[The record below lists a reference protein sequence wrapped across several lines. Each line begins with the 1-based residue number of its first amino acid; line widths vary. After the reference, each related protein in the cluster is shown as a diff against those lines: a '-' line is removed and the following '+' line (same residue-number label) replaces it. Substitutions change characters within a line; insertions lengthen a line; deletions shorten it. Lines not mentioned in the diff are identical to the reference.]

1 MPYGPLATLL
11 TPLPLIM
18 IMIRRFQTKAALK
31 QRSNPITWVQVL
43 AALVFVVSWGLFL
56 SFWGVAQSPQVNA
69 DMLIH
74 ALMAERFDWSR
85 DAYYWGQD
93 RLGSLLP
100 FLGSILTASGLDGL
114 TAMAWVQGLV
124 LLGCGLLWAYLE
136 RDVLMASVGL
146 AFLMLPPYPFE
157 DGVNIGHP
165 YLSQYVLGLG
175 LLALLEAA
183 RRANEASIVPKS
195 NASTRPFS
203 TLNIRSFGLV
213 VLVVANLWASELSLA
228 LLAAAA
234 WFYRGTII
242 QLSRDSP
249 WAVFL
254 GASSG
259 LLGLWLAKSGAPQ
272 QKGFAK
278 LIASPHEVLQS
289 LASQWTEWSTTLM
302 GGGNKPFNT
311 LFWWA
316 FLVAMLGLVV
326 FGWLRPKRIKAL
338 TWTLG
343 LASLGSWA
351 VVHLSGWSAVNGFP
365 LRYFSAAFGFGG
377 LAVLSCL
384 SDLGISKKPFV
395 RAGTVAL
402 LVMQVWAAWSFNRTF
417 STGAK
422 GRLTRV
428 QAEVLLD
435 REGRS
440 DDSLAFIASY
450 WNSYLLDGLSPQAI
464 GIPHENDHC
473 RERRYLNEVL
483 DQNEIIAIAAGWVEV
498 LPDTLQQYGVT
509 WIKMGETQTT
519 TGTDYARY
527 SKQKALR

>member
-1 MPYGPLATLL
+1 M
-11 TPLPLIM
+11 
-18 IMIRRFQTKAALK
+18 K
-31 QRSNPITWVQVL
+31 QRAYPITWVQAL
-43 AALVFVVSWGLFL
+43 AALLLVVSGGLFI
-56 SFWGVAQSPQVNA
+56 SYWSVAQSLHVNA
-69 DMLIH
+69 DQLIH
-74 ALMAERFDWSR
+74 ALMAERFDWSK

-100 FLGSILTASGLDGL
+100 FLGSILTSTGLDGL

-124 LLGCGLLWAYLE
+124 LLACGLLWAYLV
-136 RDVLMASVGL
+136 RDLLMASVGL

-157 DGVNIGHP
+157 DGVSIGHP
-165 YLSQYVLGLG
+165 YLSQYLLGLG
-175 LLALLEAA
+175 LLALFEAA
-183 RRANEASIVPKS
+183 RRGNEASIVLKS
-195 NASTRPFS
+195 DASSRPFG
-203 TLNIRSFGLV
+203 TQNIRSFGLV
-213 VLVVANLWASELSLA
+213 VLVIANLWASELSLA

-234 WFYRGTII
+234 WCYRGTII

-259 LLGLWLAKSGAPQ
+259 LLGLWSAKSGAPQ

-278 LIASPHEVLQS
+278 LIASPHDMLQS
-289 LASQWTEWSTTLM
+289 LASQWSEWSTTLM
-302 GGGNKPFNT
+302 GGGNKPFNA

-326 FGWLRPKRIKAL
+326 FGWLRPQRVKAL
-338 TWTLG
+338 TWTLAF
-343 LASLGSWA
+343 ASLGSWA
-351 VVHLSGWSAVNGFP
+351 AVHLSGWSAVNGFP

-377 LAVLSCL
+377 LALLSYL
-384 SDLGISKKPFV
+384 SDLGISKKPLV
-395 RAGTVAL
+395 RAGTLAL
-402 LVMQVWAAWSFNRTF
+402 LVVQVWAAWSFNRTF

-422 GRLTRV
+422 GRLTRL
-428 QAEVLLD
+428 QAEELLE

-440 DDSLAFIASY
+440 DDSIAFIASY
-450 WNSYLLDGLSPQAI
+450 WNSYLLDGLSPQAV

-483 DQNEIIAIAAGWVEV
+483 DQNEIIAVAAGWVEV

-519 TGTDYARY
+519 AGTDYARY
-527 SKQKALR
+527 SKRKALR

>member
-1 MPYGPLATLL
+1 M
-11 TPLPLIM
+11 
-18 IMIRRFQTKAALK
+18 K
-31 QRSNPITWVQVL
+31 QRANPITGVQAL
-43 AALVFVVSWGLFL
+43 AALVFVVSGGLFI
-56 SFWGVAQSPQVNA
+56 SYWSVAQSPHVNA
-69 DMLIH
+69 DQLIH

-100 FLGSILTASGLDGL
+100 FLGSILTSTGLDGL

-124 LLGCGLLWAYLE
+124 LLGCGLLWAYLVC
-136 RDVLMASVGL
+136 DLLMASVGL

-157 DGVNIGHP
+157 DGVSIGHP
-165 YLSQYVLGLG
+165 YLSQYLLGLG
-175 LLALLEAA
+175 LLALFEAA
-183 RRANEASIVPKS
+183 RRGNEASIVLKS
-195 NASTRPFS
+195 NASSRPFG
-203 TLNIRSFGLV
+203 TQNIRSFGLV
-213 VLVVANLWASELSLA
+213 VLAIANLWASELSLA

-234 WFYRGTII
+234 WCYRGTII

-259 LLGLWLAKSGAPQ
+259 LLGLWSAKSGAPH

-278 LIASPHEVLQS
+278 LIASPHDMLQS
-289 LASQWTEWSTTLM
+289 LASQWSEWSTTLM
-302 GGGNKPFNT
+302 GGGNKPFNA

-326 FGWLRPKRIKAL
+326 FGWLRPQRVKAL
-338 TWTLG
+338 TWTLAF
-343 LASLGSWA
+343 ASLGSWTA
-351 VVHLSGWSAVNGFP
+351 VHLSGWSAVNGFP

-377 LAVLSCL
+377 LALLSYL
-384 SDLGISKKPFV
+384 SDLGISKKPLV
-395 RAGTVAL
+395 RAGTLAL
-402 LVMQVWAAWSFNRTF
+402 LVVQVWAAWSFNRTF
-417 STGAK
+417 STGTK
-422 GRLTRV
+422 GRLTRL
-428 QAEVLLD
+428 QAEELLE

-440 DDSLAFIASY
+440 DDSIAFIASY
-450 WNSYLLDGLSPQAI
+450 WNSYLLDGLSPQAV

-483 DQNEIIAIAAGWVEV
+483 DQNEIIAVAAGWVEV

-519 TGTDYARY
+519 AGTDYARY
-527 SKQKALR
+527 SKRKALR

>member
-1 MPYGPLATLL
+1 M
-11 TPLPLIM
+11 
-18 IMIRRFQTKAALK
+18 K
-31 QRSNPITWVQVL
+31 QRANPITGVQAL
-43 AALVFVVSWGLFL
+43 AALVFVVSGGLFV
-56 SFWGVAQSPQVNA
+56 SYWSVAQSPQVNA
-69 DMLIH
+69 DQLIH

-100 FLGSILTASGLDGL
+100 FLGSILTATGLDGL

-124 LLGCGLLWAYLE
+124 LLGCGLLWAYLM

-183 RRANEASIVPKS
+183 RRANEASIVLKS
-195 NASTRPFS
+195 NASTRPFGIP
-203 TLNIRSFGLV
+203 NIRSFGLV
-213 VLVVANLWASELSLA
+213 VLAVANLWASELSLA

-242 QLSRDSP
+242 QLRRDSP

-254 GASSG
+254 GASFG
-259 LLGLWLAKSGAPQ
+259 LLGLWSAKSGAPQ

-278 LIASPHEVLQS
+278 LIASPHDMLQS
-289 LASQWTEWSTTLM
+289 LASQWSEWSATLM
-302 GGGNKPFNT
+302 GGGNKPFNA

-316 FLVAMLGLVV
+316 FLVTMLGLVV
-326 FGWLRPKRIKAL
+326 FGWLRPQRVKAL

-343 LASLGSWA
+343 FASLGSWA
-351 VVHLSGWSAVNGFP
+351 AVHLSGWSAVNGFP

-377 LAVLSCL
+377 LALLSYL
-384 SDLGISKKPFV
+384 SDIGISKKPLV
-395 RAGTVAL
+395 RAGTLAL
-402 LVMQVWAAWSFNRTF
+402 LVIQVWAAWSFNRTF

-422 GRLTRV
+422 GRVTRL
-428 QAEVLLD
+428 QAEELLE
-435 REGRS
+435 REGGS
-440 DDSLAFIASY
+440 DDSIAFIASY
-450 WNSYLLDGLSPQAI
+450 WNSYLLDGLSPQAV

-483 DQNEIIAIAAGWVEV
+483 DQNEIIAVAAGWVEV

-519 TGTDYARY
+519 AGTDYARY
-527 SKQKALR
+527 LKRKALR

>member
-1 MPYGPLATLL
+1 VPYGPLATLL

-440 DDSLAFIASY
+440 DDTLAFIASY

>member
-1 MPYGPLATLL
+1 M
-11 TPLPLIM
+11 
-18 IMIRRFQTKAALK
+18 K
-31 QRSNPITWVQVL
+31 QRAYPITGVQAL
-43 AALVFVVSWGLFL
+43 AALLLVVSGGLFI
-56 SFWGVAQSPQVNA
+56 SYWSVAQSLHVNA
-69 DMLIH
+69 DQLIH
-74 ALMAERFDWSR
+74 ALMAERFDWSK

-100 FLGSILTASGLDGL
+100 FLGSILTATGLDGL

-124 LLGCGLLWAYLE
+124 LLGCGLLWAYLV
-136 RDVLMASVGL
+136 RDLLMASVGL

-157 DGVNIGHP
+157 DGVSIGHP
-165 YLSQYVLGLG
+165 YLSQYLLGLG
-175 LLALLEAA
+175 LLALFEAA
-183 RRANEASIVPKS
+183 RRGNEASSVLKS
-195 NASTRPFS
+195 DASSRPFG
-203 TLNIRSFGLV
+203 TQNIRSFGLV
-213 VLVVANLWASELSLA
+213 VLAIANLWASELSLA

-234 WFYRGTII
+234 WCYRGTII

-259 LLGLWLAKSGAPQ
+259 LLGLWSAKSGAPQ

-278 LIASPHEVLQS
+278 LIASPHDMLQS
-289 LASQWTEWSTTLM
+289 LASQWSEWSTTLM
-302 GGGNKPFNT
+302 GGGNKPFNA

-326 FGWLRPKRIKAL
+326 FGSLRPQRVKAL
-338 TWTLG
+338 TWTLAF
-343 LASLGSWA
+343 ASLGSWA
-351 VVHLSGWSAVNGFP
+351 AVHLSGWSAVNGFP

-377 LAVLSCL
+377 LALLSYL
-384 SDLGISKKPFV
+384 SDLGISKKPLV
-395 RAGTVAL
+395 RAGTLAL
-402 LVMQVWAAWSFNRTF
+402 LVVQVWAAWSFNRTF

-422 GRLTRV
+422 GRLTRL
-428 QAEVLLD
+428 QAEELLE

-440 DDSLAFIASY
+440 DDSIAFIASY
-450 WNSYLLDGLSPQAI
+450 WNSYLLDGLSPQAV

-483 DQNEIIAIAAGWVEV
+483 DKNEIIAVAAGWVEV

-519 TGTDYARY
+519 AGTDYARY
-527 SKQKALR
+527 SKRKALP

>member
-1 MPYGPLATLL
+1 
-11 TPLPLIM
+11 
-18 IMIRRFQTKAALK
+18 LK
-31 QRSNPITWVQVL
+31 QRANPITWVQVL

-69 DMLIH
+69 DQLIH

-100 FLGSILTASGLDGL
+100 FLGSILTAAGLDGL

-124 LLGCGLLWAYLE
+124 LLGCGLLWAYLV

-183 RRANEASIVPKS
+183 RRANEASIVPNS
-195 NASTRPFS
+195 NASTRPFGIP
-203 TLNIRSFGLV
+203 NIRSFGLV
-213 VLVVANLWASELSLA
+213 VLAVANLWASELSLA

-278 LIASPHEVLQS
+278 LIASPREVLQS

-302 GGGNKPFNT
+302 GGGNKPFNA

-316 FLVAMLGLVV
+316 FLVAILGLVV
-326 FGWLRPKRIKAL
+326 FGWLRPRRVKAL

-395 RAGTVAL
+395 RTGTVAL

-422 GRLTRV
+422 GRLTRL

-473 RERRYLNEVL
+473 RERRYHNEVL

-527 SKQKALR
+527 SKRKPLR

>member
-1 MPYGPLATLL
+1 M
-11 TPLPLIM
+11 
-18 IMIRRFQTKAALK
+18 K
-31 QRSNPITWVQVL
+31 QRANPITGVQAL
-43 AALVFVVSWGLFL
+43 AALVFVVSGGLFI
-56 SFWGVAQSPQVNA
+56 SYWSVAQSPHVNA
-69 DMLIH
+69 DQVIH

-100 FLGSILTASGLDGL
+100 FLGSILTATGLDGL

-124 LLGCGLLWAYLE
+124 LLACGLLWAYLV
-136 RDVLMASVGL
+136 RDLLMASVGL

-157 DGVNIGHP
+157 DGVSIGHP
-165 YLSQYVLGLG
+165 YLSQYLLGLG
-175 LLALLEAA
+175 LLALFEAA
-183 RRANEASIVPKS
+183 RRGNEASSVLKS
-195 NASTRPFS
+195 DASSRPFG
-203 TLNIRSFGLV
+203 TQNIRSFGLV
-213 VLVVANLWASELSLA
+213 VLAVANLWASELSLA

-234 WFYRGTII
+234 WCYRGTII

-249 WAVFL
+249 WPVFL

-259 LLGLWLAKSGAPQ
+259 LLGLWSAKSGAPQ

-278 LIASPHEVLQS
+278 LIASPHDILQS
-289 LASQWTEWSTTLM
+289 LASQWSEWSITLM
-302 GGGNKPFNT
+302 GGGNKPFNA

-326 FGWLRPKRIKAL
+326 FGSLRLQRVKAL

-343 LASLGSWA
+343 FASLGSWA
-351 VVHLSGWSAVNGFP
+351 AVHLSGWSAVNGFP

-377 LAVLSCL
+377 LAVLSYL
-384 SDLGISKKPFV
+384 TDLGISKRAFV

-402 LVMQVWAAWSFNRTF
+402 LVVQIYAAWSFNRTF
-417 STGAK
+417 RTGPK
-422 GRLTRV
+422 GRLTRL
-428 QAEVLLD
+428 QAEELLE

-440 DDSLAFIASY
+440 DDSIAFIASY
-450 WNSYLLDGLSPQAI
+450 WNSYLLDGLSPQAV

-483 DQNEIIAIAAGWVEV
+483 DQNEIIAVAAGWVEV

-519 TGTDYARY
+519 AGTDYARY
-527 SKQKALR
+527 SKRKALR

>member
-1 MPYGPLATLL
+1 M
-11 TPLPLIM
+11 
-18 IMIRRFQTKAALK
+18 K
-31 QRSNPITWVQVL
+31 QRAYPITWVQAL
-43 AALVFVVSWGLFL
+43 AALLLVVSGGLFI
-56 SFWGVAQSPQVNA
+56 SYWSVAQSLHVNA
-69 DMLIH
+69 DQLIH
-74 ALMAERFDWSR
+74 ALMAERFDWSK

-100 FLGSILTASGLDGL
+100 FLGSILTATGLDGL

-124 LLGCGLLWAYLE
+124 LLACGLLWAYLV
-136 RDVLMASVGL
+136 RDLLMASVGL

-157 DGVNIGHP
+157 DGVSIGHP
-165 YLSQYVLGLG
+165 YLSQYLLGLG
-175 LLALLEAA
+175 LLALFEAA
-183 RRANEASIVPKS
+183 RRGNEASIVLKS
-195 NASTRPFS
+195 DASSRPFG
-203 TLNIRSFGLV
+203 TQNIRSFGLL
-213 VLVVANLWASELSLA
+213 VLVIANLWASELSLA

-234 WFYRGTII
+234 WCYRGTII

-259 LLGLWLAKSGAPQ
+259 LLGLWSAKSGAPQ

-278 LIASPHEVLQS
+278 LIASPHDMLQS
-289 LASQWTEWSTTLM
+289 LASQWSEWSTTLM
-302 GGGNKPFNT
+302 GGGNKPFNA

-326 FGWLRPKRIKAL
+326 FGWLRPQRVKAL
-338 TWTLG
+338 TWTLAF
-343 LASLGSWA
+343 ASLGSWA
-351 VVHLSGWSAVNGFP
+351 AVHLSGWSAVNGFP

-377 LAVLSCL
+377 LALLSYL
-384 SDLGISKKPFV
+384 SDLGISKKPLV
-395 RAGTVAL
+395 RAGTLAL
-402 LVMQVWAAWSFNRTF
+402 LVVQVWAAWSFNRTF

-422 GRLTRV
+422 GRLTRL
-428 QAEVLLD
+428 QAEELLE

-440 DDSLAFIASY
+440 DDSIAFIASY
-450 WNSYLLDGLSPQAI
+450 WNSYLLDGLSPQAV

-483 DQNEIIAIAAGWVEV
+483 DQNEIIAVAAGWVEV

-519 TGTDYARY
+519 AGTDYARY
-527 SKQKALR
+527 SKRKALR

>member
-1 MPYGPLATLL
+1 
-11 TPLPLIM
+11 
-18 IMIRRFQTKAALK
+18 LK
-31 QRSNPITWVQVL
+31 QRANPITGVQAL
-43 AALVFVVSWGLFL
+43 AALVFVVSGGLFI
-56 SFWGVAQSPQVNA
+56 SYWSVAQSPHVNA
-69 DMLIH
+69 DQLIH

-100 FLGSILTASGLDGL
+100 FLGSILTATGLDGL

-124 LLGCGLLWAYLE
+124 LLGCGLLWAYLV
-136 RDVLMASVGL
+136 RDLLMASVGL

-157 DGVNIGHP
+157 DGVSIGHP
-165 YLSQYVLGLG
+165 YLSQYLLGLG
-175 LLALLEAA
+175 LLALFEAA
-183 RRANEASIVPKS
+183 RRGNEASIVLKS
-195 NASTRPFS
+195 DASSRPLG
-203 TLNIRSFGLV
+203 TQNIRSFGLV
-213 VLVVANLWASELSLA
+213 VLAIANLWASELSLA

-234 WFYRGTII
+234 WCYRGTII

-259 LLGLWLAKSGAPQ
+259 LLGLWSAKSGAPQ

-278 LIASPHEVLQS
+278 LIASPHDMLQS
-289 LASQWTEWSTTLM
+289 LASQWSEWSTTLM
-302 GGGNKPFNT
+302 GGGNKQFNA

-326 FGWLRPKRIKAL
+326 FGWQRPQRVKAL
-338 TWTLG
+338 TWTLAF
-343 LASLGSWA
+343 ASLGSWA
-351 VVHLSGWSAVNGFP
+351 AVHLSGWSAVNGFP

-377 LAVLSCL
+377 LALLSYL
-384 SDLGISKKPFV
+384 SDLGISKKPLV
-395 RAGTVAL
+395 RAGTLAL
-402 LVMQVWAAWSFNRTF
+402 LVVQVWAAWSFNRTF

-428 QAEVLLD
+428 QAEELLK

-440 DDSLAFIASY
+440 DDSIAFIASY
-450 WNSYLLDGLSPQAI
+450 WNSYLLDGLSPQAV

-483 DQNEIIAIAAGWVEV
+483 DQNEIIAVAAGWVEV

-519 TGTDYARY
+519 AGTDYARY
-527 SKQKALR
+527 SKRKALR

>member
-1 MPYGPLATLL
+1 M
-11 TPLPLIM
+11 
-18 IMIRRFQTKAALK
+18 K
-31 QRSNPITWVQVL
+31 QRANPITWVQVL

-69 DMLIH
+69 DQLIH

-100 FLGSILTASGLDGL
+100 FLGSILTATGLDGL

-124 LLGCGLLWAYLE
+124 LLGCGLLWAYLVS
-136 RDVLMASVGL
+136 DVLMASVGL

-183 RRANEASIVPKS
+183 RRANEASIVLKS
-195 NASTRPFS
+195 NASTRPFG
-203 TLNIRSFGLV
+203 TPIIRNFGLV
-213 VLVVANLWASELSLA
+213 VLAVANLWASELSLA

-289 LASQWTEWSTTLM
+289 LASQWTEWSTMLM
-302 GGGNKPFNT
+302 GGGNKPFNA

-316 FLVAMLGLVV
+316 FLAAMLGLVV
-326 FGWLRPKRIKAL
+326 FGWLRPKRVKAL

-384 SDLGISKKPFV
+384 SDLGISKKPFL

-422 GRLTRV
+422 GRLTRL
-428 QAEVLLD
+428 QAEALLD

-527 SKQKALR
+527 SKRKALR

>member
-1 MPYGPLATLL
+1 M
-11 TPLPLIM
+11 
-18 IMIRRFQTKAALK
+18 K
-31 QRSNPITWVQVL
+31 QRANPITWVRVF
-43 AALVFVVSWGLFL
+43 AALLFVVSWGLFL
-56 SFWGVAQSPQVNA
+56 SYWGVAQSPHVNA
-69 DMLIH
+69 DQLIH

-100 FLGSILTASGLDGL
+100 FLGSILTATGFDGL

-124 LLGCGLLWAYLE
+124 LLGCGILWAYLVS
-136 RDVLMASVGL
+136 DLLMASVGL

-157 DGVNIGHP
+157 DGVSIGHP
-165 YLSQYVLGLG
+165 YLSQYLLGLG
-175 LLALLEAA
+175 LLALFEAA
-183 RRANEASIVPKS
+183 RRANEASIVLES
-195 NASTRPFS
+195 DASSRPFG
-203 TLNIRSFGLV
+203 TPNIRSFGLV
-213 VLVVANLWASELSLA
+213 VLAVANLWASELSLA

-234 WFYRGTII
+234 WCYRGTII

-249 WAVFL
+249 WTVFL

-259 LLGLWLAKSGAPQ
+259 LLGLWSAKSGAPQ

-278 LIASPHEVLQS
+278 LIASPHDMLQS
-289 LASQWTEWSTTLM
+289 LASQWSEWSTTLM
-302 GGGNKPFNT
+302 GGGNKPFNA
-311 LFWWA
+311 LFWWT
-316 FLVAMLGLVV
+316 FLLAMLGLVV
-326 FGWLRPKRIKAL
+326 FGWLRPKRVKAL

-343 LASLGSWA
+343 FASLGSWA
-351 VVHLSGWSAVNGFP
+351 AVHLSGWSAVNGFP

-377 LAVLSCL
+377 LALLSYL

-395 RAGTVAL
+395 RAGTLAL
-402 LVMQVWAAWSFNRTF
+402 LVVQVWAAWSFNRTF

-422 GRLTRV
+422 GRLTRL
-428 QAEVLLD
+428 QAEELLE

-450 WNSYLLDGLSPQAI
+450 WNSYLLDGLSPQAV

-483 DQNEIIAIAAGWVEV
+483 DQNEIIAVAAGWVEV

-519 TGTDYARY
+519 AGTDYARY
-527 SKQKALR
+527 SKRKALP